1 VLSGS
6 VFLLIQG
13 LPAAFLLVHGL
24 PFGMIRI
31 LLVILAV
38 VTALLAF
45 VLQWPALYLV
55 ALAALLGTLVAVVV
69 SLVRRRQR
77 TTEPYAPR
85 PTLSVE
91 SREDLGALGISDVRV
106 RESSRPDKPSD
117 GDPAPSTPPV
127 EESEP
132 AVVAAPAEVPAPEVS
147 SLAEARP
154 GPTLIDSGIGLVTP
168 RKKPR
173 LPVEAVNPPHLEDSV
188 LPCLLSLRA
197 AVDATT
203 VCILSQEEM
212 TLRYQVEAI
221 VSRNSYARTH
231 GRFSTRTPLIGATM
245 AQKPITVQRVD
256 AQGFPPAQLGYYTET
271 IAIRQVAFA
280 PLPLVLDERS
290 YFLVVD
296 TMMEG
301 GLDAA
306 RKQHLIPQYAR
317 LLASL
322 MGPDADE
329 TPRLEP
335 PSAAPA
341 QPRPRREIVAEE
353 IALARRLHHP
363 LALALVYLNSPE
375 TETEQVTAVEAA
387 LEASLRR
394 HTPQGRIERF
404 GELTFG
410 VFYRNQA
417 PEVEAWAMQLQD
429 EVTHQNGLLVGELC
443 VGAALLHDRHTSPDD
458 LRADATTALRE
469 AYETGTCTILE

>member
-1 VLSGS
+1 
-6 VFLLIQG
+6 
-13 LPAAFLLVHGL
+13 
-24 PFGMIRI
+24 MIRI

-55 ALAALLGTLVAVVV
+55 ALAALLGTLVAVLV

-77 TTEPYAPR
+77 AAEPYPPR
-85 PTLSVE
+85 PAPPVE
-91 SREDLGALGISDVRV
+91 SREDLSTLGILDIRP
-106 RESSRPDKPSD
+106 RDASRPDKQPEEPPEMEKSLEA
-117 GDPAPSTPPV
+117 DPTAEALPV
-127 EESEP
+127 DLP
-132 AVVAAPAEVPAPEVS
+132 AAEVTAPTEP
-147 SLAEARP
+147 RP

-173 LPVEAVNPPHLEDSV
+173 LAVEAVNPPHLEEVV

-197 AVDATT
+197 AADATT
-203 VCILSQEEM
+203 VCVLSQEEVA
-212 TLRYQVEAI
+212 LRYQVEAI

-231 GRFSTRTPLIGATM
+231 GRFSTRTPLIGAAM
-245 AQKPITVQRVD
+245 AQKPLTVQRV
-256 AQGFPPAQLGYYTET
+256 AAEGFSSAQLGYYTET

-280 PLPLVLDERS
+280 PIPLVLDDRS
-290 YFLVVD
+290 YYLVVD
-296 TMMEG
+296 TMAEG

-322 MGPDADE
+322 MGQDLDD

-335 PSAAPA
+335 PRSAA

-353 IALARRLHHP
+353 IDLARRLHRP

-387 LEASLRR
+387 LEASLRQ
-394 HTPQGRIERF
+394 HTPQGRVERF

-410 VFYRNQA
+410 VFYRDQA
-417 PEVEAWAMQLQD
+417 PQIEAWAMHLQ
-429 EVTHQNGLLVGELC
+429 EAVVRQNGLLAGELC
-443 VGAALLHDRHTSPDD
+443 VGAALLQDRHTSPDD

-469 AYETGTCTILE
+469 AYETGECTILE